1 MPPIRIDKPVIAT
14 ATREF
19 ARVGFH
25 GTTGELIAKKAKVTE
40 GSVFRVFGS
49 KENIFACMVDH
60 VCEVLHKSLDNV
72 THVLDDRK
80 GGKLPEMRT
89 VVPLLMTIFTAD
101 AARIIAYTELEQ
113 PKLSGRFEK
122 VISAY
127 ERAIAKGIEGA
138 VCEDPK
144 VAASQL
150 IGYIL
155 HVQTFGPKATRA
167 SRQARARRALVENF
181 VEMWLKGLAKAA

>member
-49 KENIFACMVDH
+49 KENIFARMVDH
-60 VCEVLHKSLDNV
+60 VCDELNKALEGPAPLGTDGLPKAKKLVEVLMS
-72 THVLDDRK
+72 
-80 GGKLPEMRT
+80 
-89 VVPLLMTIFTAD
+89 IFTTD
-101 AARIIAYTELEQ
+101 IARIIAYTELEQ

-127 ERAIAKGIEGA
+127 ERALAKAIDGGDA
-138 VCEDPK
+138 K
-144 VAASQL
+144 LAATQL

-155 HVQTFGPKATRA
+155 HVQAFGPTATRA
-167 SRQARARRALVENF
+167 SRQTKARRALVENF
-181 VEMWLKGLAKAA
+181 VEMWLKGLAKAP

>member
-49 KENIFACMVDH
+49 KENIFARVVDH
-60 VCEVLHKSLDNV
+60 ICEELNKSL
-72 THVLDDRK
+72 K
-80 GGKLPEMRT
+80 
-89 VVPLLMTIFTAD
+89 VVSIDSEKKSDSTASHLMTIFTAE
-101 AARIIAYTELEQ
+101 AARIIAYTDLEQ

-127 ERAIAKGIEGA
+127 ERAIAKGIEGTVRGDA
-138 VCEDPK
+138 K
-144 VAASQL
+144 IAASQL
-150 IGYIL
+150 LRYVL
-155 HVQTFGPKATRA
+155 QVQAFGPTATRV
-167 SRQARARRALVENF
+167 SRQLKARRDLVENF
-181 VEMWLKGLAKAA
+181 VEMWLRGTAKAA